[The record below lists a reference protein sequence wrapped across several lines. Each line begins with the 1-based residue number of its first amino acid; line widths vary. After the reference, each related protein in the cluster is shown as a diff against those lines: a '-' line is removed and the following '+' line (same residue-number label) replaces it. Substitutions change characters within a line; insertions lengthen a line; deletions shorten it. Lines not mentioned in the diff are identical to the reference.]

1 MSMKTVIKTSDAP
14 GAVGPYSQGIVTG
27 NLLFTAGQV
36 SINPE
41 TGIIIQDS
49 IENEVKQIMMN
60 LTAIAKAANTSLENV
75 VKTTIF
81 LTDMDDFVEVNK
93 IYGSY
98 FINEPPARSTV
109 EVSKLPVGARVEI
122 EMIIEIL

>member
-1 MSMKTVIKTSDAP
+1 MKTVIKTSDAP

-81 LTDMDDFVEVNK
+81 LTDMDDFAEVNK

-98 FINEPPARSTV
+98 FLNEPPARSTV

>member
-1 MSMKTVIKTSDAP
+1 MKTVIKTSDAP

-49 IENEVKQIMMN
+49 IENEVKQITMN

-109 EVSKLPVGARVEI
+109 EVSRLPVGARVEI

>member
-1 MSMKTVIKTSDAP
+1 MKTVIKTSDAP

-81 LTDMDDFVEVNK
+81 LTDMDDFAEVNK
-93 IYGSY
+93 TYGSY

>member
-1 MSMKTVIKTSDAP
+1 MKTVIKTSDAP

>member
-1 MSMKTVIKTSDAP
+1 MKTVIKTSDAP

-81 LTDMDDFVEVNK
+81 LTDMEDFAEVNK

-98 FINEPPARSTV
+98 FLNEPPARSTV
-109 EVSKLPVGARVEI
+109 EVSRLPVGARVEI